1 MMHAHT
7 SRLQWLLAALML
19 SLALIAWGLRPN
31 QRMSEQQQ
39 TIQLSA
45 LIPVAFADWR
55 EEVAA
60 QQLLVDPTVSQTLK
74 KVYLQTLSRTYRNAQ
89 GQQVMLS
96 IAYGGDQNDMMQV
109 HKPEICYTAQG
120 FQITESHDA
129 VLRSGQGQIGV
140 RELLAVKGARQEPIT
155 YWVTIGN
162 TVTVNPLQWRIER
175 IRYGLTGV
183 VPDGLLFRVSSLG
196 EQPAQA
202 YALQRRFIDALMQA
216 VTPETRAR
224 LMGTIQPL
232 S

>member
-1 MMHAHT
+1 MVKVRY
-7 SRLQWLLAALML
+7 SRLQWTLAALMIV
-19 SLALIAWGLRPN
+19 LALTAWALRPT
-31 QRMSEQQQ
+31 QRMSEQQLAVN
-39 TIQLSA
+39 LSD
-45 LIPVAFADWR
+45 LIPSSFADWR
-55 EEVAA
+55 EEPAA
-60 QQLLVDPTVSQTLK
+60 QQLLVDPTVSQTLN

-120 FQITESHDA
+120 FQITHSQDA
-129 VLRSGQGQIGV
+129 LLPAAQGHIRV
-140 RELLAVKGARQEPIT
+140 RELLAVKGARVEPLT

-162 TVTVNPLQWRIER
+162 TVAVNPMQWRMQR

-196 EQPAQA
+196 QQPSAE
-202 YALQRRFIDALMQA
+202 YALQRSFIHALMQA
-216 VTPETRAR
+216 VRPEVRTR
-224 LMGTIQPL
+224 LMGTMPPL